1 MSNPYAD
8 WLRQHGTKHFNLGTK
23 AGWIDFVNTGIR
35 PDFRTLTI
43 DEMRG
48 LDPETL
54 EDYNQARNVWNS
66 NPATVKTPQLKN
78 AHDLIDQVMASSHR
92 DGSSVR
98 GAVALDALPGLGKTT
113 IASSY
118 ARHFDQQ
125 QRRRYGHTTADGNPR
140 LPVAFIPLSA
150 GMTLKQLNQKILR
163 FYDHPAATRTSKAE
177 LGTLAMDCIHSTE
190 TRLIVLDDLHFI
202 NFNHR
207 TGVEVSNHLKWL
219 ANESAATFIHVG
231 VGLSRKKFFDE
242 GLGGDPSLSQTSRR
256 TTSCPVAPFTL
267 STESGKR
274 AWQRLLSSFESHL
287 KLANNTEGTLTG
299 LGDYLF
305 ERTQGHIASVTNLMD
320 RACAAAITTGTETI
334 TYDIV
339 KKVVIDNA
347 AETASS
353 RR

>member
-8 WLRQHGTKHFNLGTK
+8 WLRLHEFKNFNMSTKE
-23 AGWIDFVNTGIR
+23 GWIDFVNTGVR
-35 PDFRTLTI
+35 PDFRTLPL

-48 LDPETL
+48 LGEDEL

-66 NPATVKTPQLKN
+66 NPATVKTPQLKH
-78 AHDLIDQVMASSHR
+78 AHELIDQVMASSHR
-92 DGSSVR
+92 DGNSVR
-98 GAVALDALPGLGKTT
+98 GSVALDALPGLGKTT
-113 IASSY
+113 IASTY

-125 QRRRYGHTTADGNPR
+125 QRRRYGHTAKDGSPR
-140 LPVAFIPLSA
+140 LPVAFISLSA

-163 FYDHPAATRTSKAE
+163 FYGHPAATRSSRAE
-177 LGTLAMDCIHSTE
+177 LGALAMDCIHSTE

-202 NFNHR
+202 NFSQR
-207 TGVEVSNHLKWL
+207 TGIDVSNHLKWL

-231 VGLSRKKFFDE
+231 VGLSRKRFFEE
-242 GLGGDPSLSQTSRR
+242 GSGGDAALSQTARR

-267 STESGKR
+267 STEPGRR
-274 AWQRLLSSFESHL
+274 AWQRLLSSFEAHL
-287 KLANNTEGTLTG
+287 KLANDTEGTLTG

-305 ERTQGHIASVTNLMD
+305 ERTQGHIASLTNMLD
-320 RACAAAITTGTETI
+320 RACAAAITSGTETI

-347 AETASS
+347 AETASA